1 MMTDNIDDCNNVIV
15 SQKEYRQEMEWWF
28 QIEAVFRRP
37 VLSPSSSCRR
47 HEMRERI
54 ERTDEERPAGC
65 Q

>member
-37 VLSPSSSCRR
+37 VLSPSSPQLSAARNEGKNR
-47 HEMRERI
+47 KN
-54 ERTDEERPAGC
+54 G
-65 Q
+65 